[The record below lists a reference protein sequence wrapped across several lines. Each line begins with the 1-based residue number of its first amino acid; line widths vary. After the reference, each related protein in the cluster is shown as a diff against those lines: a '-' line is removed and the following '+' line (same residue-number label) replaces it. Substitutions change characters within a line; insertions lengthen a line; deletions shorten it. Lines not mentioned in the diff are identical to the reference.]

1 MKDDKYITYDFTHA
15 DPWRIFRIMSELV
28 DGFEG
33 LKDVDKAVS
42 IFGSSRMKRT
52 NKYYKLA
59 EETARLFAKEGY
71 AVITGAGE
79 GVMEAA
85 NKGATKGRGES
96 IGLNIE
102 IPLEQKFNK
111 YVTLPLE
118 FRYFFVRKL
127 MFAKYSKAFVAFP
140 GGYGTVDELFEI
152 MALIQTDRITPFP
165 VVMVGSS
172 YWKNLLKWMKDTCL
186 KEDTIERK
194 DLDIFAVIDEPNKI
208 VKFVTDFYSV
218 I

>member
-1 MKDDKYITYDFTHA
+1 MKDDRYITYDFTHA